1 MGLLG
6 LVLIVL
12 VGLLVLRNAVFTYPI
27 AEQLVVAN
35 GDSGNC
41 SKGKCSVIVSTP
53 AAGFQCET
61 GGGDAINADLVWVR
75 GPQRRGRLPS
85 WPLLP
90 RTNAENLRYGA

>member
-41 SKGKCSVIVSTP
+41 SKGKCSVIVSTLVDGGP
-53 AAGFQCET
+53 GNPCRLSCLLSATDASGRSGQT
-61 GGGDAINADLVWVR
+61 GVTCSSSG
-75 GPQRRGRLPS
+75 
-85 WPLLP
+85 
-90 RTNAENLRYGA
+90 